1 LSSVNR
7 FFASL
12 RMTAF
17 LLCLSWPVHAE
28 SPPVLEVGRF
38 SAAQEGTAP
47 PDDWKLLT
55 FPKIGRHT
63 IYHVVKEDGITT
75 VKAMSEA
82 SASGLT
88 RKIIVNLEEYPVLA
102 WRWKVANVLKKG
114 DVTKK
119 EGDDYPARIYVMFE
133 DNSRT
138 VGFFQKA
145 KFEAYKLIYG
155 HYPPRAVNYIWESK
169 APKGTIV
176 SSPYTDRNK
185 LIVVESG
192 PSLVNQWVNEQRN
205 LFADYK
211 EAFGENPP
219 LVSGVAIMTDT
230 DNTGESAIAH
240 YGDIMF
246 KKTASDPDRPDR

>member
-1 LSSVNR
+1 
-7 FFASL
+7 
-12 RMTAF
+12 MTAF

-28 SPPVLEVGRF
+28 SPPVLEVGKF

-47 PDDWKLLT
+47 PDDWKPLT

-63 IYHVVKEDGITT
+63 IYKVVKEDGIIT

-88 RKIIVNLEEYPVLA
+88 RKITVNLEEYPVLA
-102 WRWKVANVLKKG
+102 WRWKVANVLKNA

-119 EGDDYPARIYVMFE
+119 EGDDYPARIYVLFE
-133 DNSRT
+133 DNSRRG
-138 VGFFQKA
+138 GFFEKA
-145 KFEAYKLIYG
+145 KLEAYKLIYG

-176 SSPYTDRNK
+176 SSPYTDRSK

-192 PSLVNQWVNEQRN
+192 PSLVNQWVTEQRN
-205 LFADYK
+205 LLADYK
-211 EAFGENPP
+211 VAFGEEPP

-240 YGDIMF
+240 YGDIVF
-246 KKTASDPDRPDR
+246 KKTASNPDRPDR